1 MRRVAWVGAL
11 RRFFWRCQGTRD
23 EVQKQMAQTHQHGF
37 LLPYETGCVWH
48 KGIRRCSQNL
58 DYRGIKRVAG
68 RICYVPLQRGQL
80 DAPIPSQWH
89 ITNSKSTASSTK
101 FGNRPTR
108 SGNTKISHSNH
119 HHMVVRGGNRTEKTI

>member
-1 MRRVAWVGAL
+1 MLLCVAIAGLMNTWN
-11 RRFFWRCQGTRD
+11 
-23 EVQKQMAQTHQHGF
+23 
-37 LLPYETGCVWH
+37 LLLL
-48 KGIRRCSQNL
+48 S
-58 DYRGIKRVAG
+58 
-68 RICYVPLQRGQL
+68 
-80 DAPIPSQWH
+80 S